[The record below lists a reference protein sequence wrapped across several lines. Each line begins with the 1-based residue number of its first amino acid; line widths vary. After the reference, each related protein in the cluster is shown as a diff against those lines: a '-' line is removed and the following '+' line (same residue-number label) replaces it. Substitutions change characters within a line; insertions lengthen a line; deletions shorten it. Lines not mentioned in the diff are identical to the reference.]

1 MRRRICRRILGVVL
15 PVATGMLA
23 LSAPAQAATGLLVV
37 NGVPHDNPQRGCYPV
52 TSPVSLQNHT
62 GSPVLVHA
70 AANCQ
75 GPVTAEV
82 DPGQSVR
89 TFGASYF
96 VF

>member
-1 MRRRICRRILGVVL
+1 MRRRIAAAGLLAAAGVF
-15 PVATGMLA
+15 ALA
-23 LSAPAQAATGLLVV
+23 VPAQAATGVLVV
-37 NGVPHDNPQRGCYPV
+37 NGVPHENPQRGCYA
-52 TSPVSLQNHT
+52 TSSPVSIQNFT
-62 GSPVLVHA
+62 TTMVLVHA

-82 DPGQSVR
+82 DPGRSAT

>member
-1 MRRRICRRILGVVL
+1 MRRRLVGAVVL
-15 PVATGMLA
+15 AAAGALA
-23 LSAPAQAATGLLVV
+23 LAVPAEAATGLLVV
-37 NGVPHDNPQRGCYPV
+37 NGVPHQNPQRGCYA
-52 TSPVSLQNHT
+52 TWSPISIQNHT
-62 GSPVLVHA
+62 TSIVLVHA

-82 DPGQSVR
+82 DPGQSAT